1 MNLKH
6 DYSRLKQLILKVR
19 GKSLISTKETSKL
32 NKDYGIFEQSGSKK
46 PSVHT
51 IYSDPEL
58 REQDLNLK
66 AMEEEFN
73 VVGVN

>member
-51 IYSDPEL
+51 NYSDPEL